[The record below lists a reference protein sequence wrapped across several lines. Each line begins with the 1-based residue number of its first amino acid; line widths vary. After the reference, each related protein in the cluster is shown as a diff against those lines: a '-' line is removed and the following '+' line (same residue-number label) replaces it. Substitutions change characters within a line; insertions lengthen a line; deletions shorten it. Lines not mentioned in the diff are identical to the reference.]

1 MAITTTTLNGT
12 ITASATLVT
21 LTAFTNP
28 QTGAI
33 GPQTLLQFTS
43 GERCLVTD
51 ASLTPTL
58 QVVRGYD
65 GTLAVAHTTG
75 EGIQYGL
82 NSEPLWPVAAPI
94 IVPTTSLFNMNAQ
107 EVTQTGATGSTAAT
121 VTPSAMAFLNV
132 TGTSG
137 AGLNLPVPRVGD
149 FYMVRNGT
157 TGTCLVYSVGATI
170 NGTTGTTAVTI
181 SATGTLT
188 AGFACATAGAWRVW
202 PSAT

>member
-1 MAITTTTLNGT
+1 MALTTTTLNGT
-12 ITASATLVT
+12 IVFGAKFVT

-28 QTGAI
+28 ATAFGA
-33 GPQTLLQFTS
+33 QVLLQFAT
-43 GERCLVTD
+43 GERTLMTD
-51 ASLTPTL
+51 ASLSPTL
-58 QVVRGYD
+58 EVVRGYD
-65 GTLAVAHTTG
+65 GTTAVAHTTG
-75 EGIQYGL
+75 EGIVYGL
-82 NSEPLWPVAAPI
+82 ASDTAWAAAAPI

-107 EVTQTGATGSTAAT
+107 EVTQTGATGTTAAT

>member
-1 MAITTTTLNGT
+1 MSITTTTLNGT
-12 ITASATLVT
+12 IVAGAKLVT

-28 QTGAI
+28 ATSFGA
-33 GPQTLLQFTS
+33 QTLLQFTT
-43 GERCLVTD
+43 GERCLITD
-51 ASLTPTL
+51 TSLSPTVE
-58 QVVRGYD
+58 VVRGYD
-65 GTLAVAHTTG
+65 GTAAAAHTTG

-82 NSEPLWPVAAPI
+82 VSEAAWAAAAPI

-107 EVTQTGATGSTAAT
+107 EVTQTGATGSTAAV

-137 AGLNLPVPRVGD
+137 AGINLPVPRVGD

-181 SATGTLT
+181 SATGTLC
-188 AGFACATAGAWRVW
+188 AGFACATAAAWRVW